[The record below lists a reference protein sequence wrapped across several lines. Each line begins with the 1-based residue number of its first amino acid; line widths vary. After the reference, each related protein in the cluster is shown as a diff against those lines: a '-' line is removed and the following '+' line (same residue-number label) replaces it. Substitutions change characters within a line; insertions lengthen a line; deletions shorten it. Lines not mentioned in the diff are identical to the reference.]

1 MKTYAVYLT
10 NVCDNDCCYEENK
23 NHVDEE
29 SREILIEYRDRN
41 VLGGGNFGNIVVY
54 KDDQVLGYFSYNGRL
69 WSGYPKNWQTNEEII
84 VEEQE

>member
-29 SREILIEYRDRN
+29 SREILIE
-41 VLGGGNFGNIVVY
+41 LT
-54 KDDQVLGYFSYNGRL
+54 
-69 WSGYPKNWQTNEEII
+69 PKNTEYLKTMNWHINHDDNDELGTDIKEYEDVSYIEER
-84 VEEQE
+84 EEKE

>member
-29 SREILIEYRDRN
+29 SREILIELTSKNLEYLKTMNWHINHDDN
-41 VLGGGNFGNIVVY
+41 DELGTDIKEYEDV
-54 KDDQVLGYFSYNGRL
+54 SYI
-69 WSGYPKNWQTNEEII
+69 EER
-84 VEEQE
+84 EEQEWFGTR